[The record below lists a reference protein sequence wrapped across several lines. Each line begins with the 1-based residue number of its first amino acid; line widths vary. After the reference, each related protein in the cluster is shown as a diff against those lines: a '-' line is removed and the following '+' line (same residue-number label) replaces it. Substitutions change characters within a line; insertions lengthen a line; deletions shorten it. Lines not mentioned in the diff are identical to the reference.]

1 MVVNSDERRWTW
13 MDEGLNSFLEY
24 MAELEWEES
33 FPTHDNFSN
42 VLDYIPTYMTSEGQV
57 PVMTQSDSILQFG
70 PNAYTKPTAAMDV

>member
-1 MVVNSDERRWTW
+1 
-13 MDEGLNSFLEY
+13 
-24 MAELEWEES
+24 S